1 MVVTGGFDSGL
12 NVLNEDIW
20 NLLSTMKASSAK
32 AIPSNDK
39 VLAGV
44 RRAVQKV
51 IEQAKRN
58 DEELVI
64 SHDGKLV
71 RVKARDL

>member
-1 MVVTGGFDSGL
+1 MKERP
-12 NVLNEDIW
+12 NNEE
-20 NLLSTMKASSAK
+20 
-32 AIPSNDK
+32 

-51 IEQAKRN
+51 IERAKRN

-64 SHDGKLV
+64 AHDGKPI
-71 RVKARDL
+71 RIKARELYPKFHFL

>member
-1 MVVTGGFDSGL
+1 METVQ
-12 NVLNEDIW
+12 I
-20 NLLSTMKASSAK
+20 KAR
-32 AIPSNDK
+32 PSNEE

-51 IEQAKRN
+51 VEQAKRDN
-58 DEELVI
+58 EEIVI
-64 SHDGKLV
+64 ADKNGKPV

>member
-1 MVVTGGFDSGL
+1 M
-12 NVLNEDIW
+12 
-20 NLLSTMKASSAK
+20 STRQAK
-32 AIPSNDK
+32 LIPSNDD

-51 IEQAKRN
+51 VEQAKRN
-58 DEELVI
+58 DEELVVARN
-64 SHDGKLV
+64 GKPV

>member
-1 MVVTGGFDSGL
+1 
-12 NVLNEDIW
+12 
-20 NLLSTMKASSAK
+20 MKPIVANP
-32 AIPSNDK
+32 IPSNEE

-51 IEQAKRN
+51 VEQAKRDD
-58 DEELVI
+58 DELI
-64 SHDGKLV
+64 IADKDGKPI

>member
-1 MVVTGGFDSGL
+1 MDA
-12 NVLNEDIW
+12 VL
-20 NLLSTMKASSAK
+20 TKTR
-32 AIPSNDK
+32 PSNEE

-44 RRAVQKV
+44 RRAVQKIV
-51 IEQAKRN
+51 EQAKRN

-64 SHDGKLV
+64 SKNGKPV

>member
-1 MVVTGGFDSGL
+1 MKTGP
-12 NVLNEDIW
+12 
-20 NLLSTMKASSAK
+20 AK
-32 AIPSNDK
+32 SIPSNDE

-44 RRAVQKV
+44 RRAVEKV
-51 IEQAKRN
+51 VEQAKRN

-64 SHDGKLV
+64 ARDGKPV

>member
-1 MVVTGGFDSGL
+1 MEINQTK
-12 NVLNEDIW
+12 
-20 NLLSTMKASSAK
+20 TR
-32 AIPSNDK
+32 PSNDE

-51 IEQAKRN
+51 VDQAKCN

-64 SHDGKLV
+64 AHNDKPV

>member
-1 MVVTGGFDSGL
+1 
-12 NVLNEDIW
+12 
-20 NLLSTMKASSAK
+20 MKPSLAK
-32 AIPSNDK
+32 SIPSNED

-51 IEQAKRN
+51 VEQAKRN

-64 SHDGKLV
+64 ARDGKPV
-71 RVKARDL
+71 RVRARDL

>member
-1 MVVTGGFDSGL
+1 
-12 NVLNEDIW
+12 
-20 NLLSTMKASSAK
+20 MKATHEK
-32 AIPSNDK
+32 PIPNKED

-51 IEQAKRN
+51 IEQAKKN

-64 SHDGKLV
+64 ARDGKPV

>member
-1 MVVTGGFDSGL
+1 
-12 NVLNEDIW
+12 
-20 NLLSTMKASSAK
+20 MKTIEASS
-32 AIPSNDK
+32 IPSREA

-51 IEQAKRN
+51 VEQAKRD

-64 SHDGKLV
+64 ADKDGKPI

>member
-1 MVVTGGFDSGL
+1 M
-12 NVLNEDIW
+12 NPKQ
-20 NLLSTMKASSAK
+20 LSPESQQLVDGM
-32 AIPSNDK
+32 
-39 VLAGV
+39 
-44 RRAVQKV
+44 RRAVQRV

-64 SHDGKLV
+64 ARDGKTV

>member
-1 MVVTGGFDSGL
+1 
-12 NVLNEDIW
+12 
-20 NLLSTMKASSAK
+20 MKASPVK
-32 AIPSNDK
+32 PIPSNEE

-64 SHDGKLV
+64 ARDGKPV
-71 RVKARDL
+71 HVKARDL

>member
-1 MVVTGGFDSGL
+1 MSELKLTPE
-12 NVLNEDIW
+12 NEK
-20 NLLSTMKASSAK
+20 LLDGM
-32 AIPSNDK
+32 
-39 VLAGV
+39 
-44 RRAVQKV
+44 RRAVQRV

-64 SHDGKLV
+64 ARDGKPV